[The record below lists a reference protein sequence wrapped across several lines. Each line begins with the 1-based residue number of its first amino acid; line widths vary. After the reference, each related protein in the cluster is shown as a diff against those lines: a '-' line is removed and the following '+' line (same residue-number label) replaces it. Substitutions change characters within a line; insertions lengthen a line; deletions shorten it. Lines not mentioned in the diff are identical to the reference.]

1 MGTKFVQNPHQCSS
15 LSAGFRLFWTAV
27 MLDRKKTSRL
37 GPIFLLLFLFGH
49 GGVDGRAYGDSSIDE
64 LPDLTGGVI
73 PLVTYDSK
81 ESFTGGGELFSGGR
95 LSSRGEVRY
104 LVRVKNQTG
113 DPIEAD
119 SLIVVVQ
126 QIQEMAQLR
135 DVTTSLDIR
144 GTDGNTEDGKP
155 YFRVPVQGLAELP
168 PYGESESFSIEI
180 KNPDLLRLYP
190 PVLRVRGIRK
200 TTSQAFQDAL
210 QTLIRKGVVTPE
222 EAQKAMDQSH

>member
-1 MGTKFVQNPHQCSS
+1 M
-15 LSAGFRLFWTAV
+15 
-27 MLDRKKTSRL
+27 SRFERHVFSRP
-37 GPIFLLLFLFGH
+37 GRIAFLVFLFVSGW
-49 GGVDGRAYGDSSIDE
+49 GNEGTYGTSSTDKSV
-64 LPDLTGGVI
+64 DLTGGVI
-73 PLVTYDSK
+73 PLLTYDTGG
-81 ESFTGGGELFSGGR
+81 SFAGGGELFSGGR

-119 SLIVVVQ
+119 SLIVVVH

-144 GTDGNTEDGKP
+144 GTDGITEDGKP
-155 YFRVPVQGLAELP
+155 YFRVPVHGQTELP
-168 PYGESESFSIEI
+168 PYGESESFPIEI

-200 TTSQAFQDAL
+200 TSSQTYQDAL

-222 EAQKAMDQSH
+222 EAQKAMDQTH

>member
-1 MGTKFVQNPHQCSS
+1 MQQLKTKVF
-15 LSAGFRLFWTAV
+15 
-27 MLDRKKTSRL
+27 SRP
-37 GPIFLLLFLFGH
+37 GRIFFLVLLFVSGW
-49 GGVDGRAYGDSSIDE
+49 GSEGTYGTSSTDE
-64 LPDLTGGVI
+64 RVDLTGGVI
-73 PLVTYDSK
+73 PLLTYDSGGGV
-81 ESFTGGGELFSGGR
+81 TGGGELFSGGR

-119 SLIVVVQ
+119 SLIIVVDR
-126 QIQEMAQLR
+126 IQEMAQLR

-155 YFRVPVQGLAELP
+155 YFRVPVHGQAELP
-168 PYGESESFSIEI
+168 PYGESESFPIEI

-200 TTSQAFQDAL
+200 TSSQAYQDAL
-210 QTLIRKGVVTPE
+210 QTLIRKGVLTPE
-222 EAQKAMDQSH
+222 EGQKAMDQPY

>member
-1 MGTKFVQNPHQCSS
+1 M
-15 LSAGFRLFWTAV
+15 
-27 MLDRKKTSRL
+27 SRFERHVFSRP
-37 GPIFLLLFLFGH
+37 GRILFLVFLFVSGW
-49 GGVDGRAYGDSSIDE
+49 GSERTYGTSSTDE
-64 LPDLTGGVI
+64 PVDLT
-73 PLVTYDSK
+73 
-81 ESFTGGGELFSGGR
+81 GGELFSGGR

-119 SLIVVVQ
+119 SLIVVVH

-155 YFRVPVQGLAELP
+155 YFRVPVHGRAELP
-168 PYGESESFSIEI
+168 PYAESESFPIEI

-190 PVLRVRGIRK
+190 PVLRVRGIRR
-200 TTSQAFQDAL
+200 TSSQAYQDAL

-222 EAQKAMDQSH
+222 EAQKAMDQTH